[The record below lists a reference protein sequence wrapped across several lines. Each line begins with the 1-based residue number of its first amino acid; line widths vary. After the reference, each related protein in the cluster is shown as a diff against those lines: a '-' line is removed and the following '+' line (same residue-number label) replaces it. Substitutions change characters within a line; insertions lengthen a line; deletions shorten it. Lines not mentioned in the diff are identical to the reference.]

1 MPDTHPTHANRSV
14 CFFVFLK
21 FLRHTQNEMLT
32 QMTCGEKEGLGGGVI
47 RDGRPGSQG
56 MRVREGRGRS
66 AATGAW
72 GWEGPW
78 QW

>member
-1 MPDTHPTHANRSV
+1 
-14 CFFVFLK
+14 
-21 FLRHTQNEMLT
+21 MLT

-47 RDGRPGSQG
+47 RDERPGSQG

-66 AATGAW
+66 AATGAQ

-78 QW
+78 RW